1 MAETIVTVGI
11 DIGGT
16 FTDFWVFDGQKIR
29 QQKVLSTPGNPEKA
43 VLHGL
48 KELEIL
54 QTALIIHGS
63 TIATN
68 AFLERK
74 GAKVALV
81 TTRGFEDVL
90 EIGRQN
96 RTGIYDLH
104 VKKPDVLVPQ
114 EGRLGVAERMDW
126 QGQPLVPL
134 TEEEIENLGKRL
146 EGYDPEAIA
155 VVFLH
160 SHVNEMHEE
169 HVVTSLRQRYPY
181 VFASSHVNPE
191 HREYERTSTTVISA
205 YVAPVVSRYL
215 EQLSRVLGSSLRV
228 MSSAGGYMSGKRIV
242 EKPAAMMLSGPAG
255 GVVAGFELA
264 RTLGYERIVTF
275 DMGGTS
281 TDVAMIQGRIPI
293 TRDMD
298 FDHLPLRSPMV
309 DIHTVGA
316 GGGSIASFDRGGN
329 LRVGPQLAGSSPGPA
344 CYGQGGMMVTVTDAN
359 FLLGR
364 LDQDNFLGG
373 RMALDRNAMHKAFQ
387 TLIAQGLKHGI
398 EMTDVA
404 LAEGIIEVVNA
415 AMARAIRR
423 VTAMKGV
430 DPAQFAL
437 LSFGGAGGLHAPDL
451 AAMLG
456 IQEVLIPPDAGT
468 FSAQGLARS
477 EAYADALSSVLK
489 PVDDLTPEYIPDLLE
504 KLAQKTVQQLG
515 DDGYRPESISS
526 FYHLDL
532 RYHGESYEIL
542 TPWQGTLKDTID
554 LFHQLHEQYY
564 LHKEL
569 LTPVECVNLYVRS
582 IAEMGTIPLPLWQ
595 NAVTA
600 KPFTVRPM
608 AFKGEL
614 LSAPCYRRE
623 ELSAN
628 QHILGPALVVEP
640 ASTILIPPHYQATV
654 DHYGIIHM
662 TE

>member
-29 QQKVLSTPGNPEKA
+29 QHKVLSTPGNPEKA
-43 VLHGL
+43 VLQGL

-54 QTALIIHGS
+54 QLALIIHGS

-96 RTGIYDLH
+96 RIGIYDLH

-114 EGRLGVAERMDW
+114 EGRFGVTERMDW

-134 TEEEIENLGKRL
+134 TQEEIEKLGKRL
-146 EGYDPEAIA
+146 QSYNPEAIA
-155 VVFLH
+155 IVFLH
-160 SHVNEMHEE
+160 SYVNGVHEE
-169 HVVTSLRQRYPY
+169 HVVTSLRQQYPY

-215 EQLSRVLGSSLRV
+215 EQLSETLGSSLRV
-228 MSSAGGYMSGKRIV
+228 MSSAGGYMSAKRII
-242 EKPAAMMLSGPAG
+242 EQPAAMMLSGPAG
-255 GVVAGFELA
+255 GVVASFELA
-264 RTLGYERIVTF
+264 RALGYERIVTF

-293 TRDMD
+293 TRDME

-316 GGGSIASFDRGGN
+316 GGGSMASFDRGGN
-329 LRVGPQLAGSSPGPA
+329 LRVGPQSAGSFPGPA
-344 CYGQGGMMVTVTDAN
+344 CYGQGGMTVTVTDAN

-373 RMALDRNAMHKAFQ
+373 KMILDRNATHQAFQ
-387 TLIAQGLKHGI
+387 TLIDQGLKHGV

-430 DPAQFAL
+430 DPAQFVL
-437 LSFGGAGGLHAPDL
+437 LSFGGAGGLHAADL

-477 EAYADALSSVLK
+477 QAYADALASVLK
-489 PVDDLTPEYIPDLLE
+489 PTHDLTLEYIQDLLE
-504 KLAQKTVQQLG
+504 KLADKTVKQLA
-515 DDGYRPESISS
+515 DDGHRAESITS

-532 RYHGESYEIL
+532 RYQGESYEIL
-542 TPWQGTLKDTID
+542 TPWQGTLKDTVD
-554 LFHQLHEQYY
+554 MFHQLHEQYY

-582 IAEMGTIPLPLWQ
+582 IAEMRTIPLPLWQ
-595 NAVTA
+595 NSAAA
-600 KPFTVRPM
+600 KPFAHRPM
-608 AFKGEL
+608 VFKGES
-614 LSAPCYRRE
+614 LSTPCYRRE
-623 ELSAN
+623 ELSAD
-628 QHILGPALVVEP
+628 QRIFGPALVIEP

-654 DHYGIIHM
+654 DHYGIIHI
-662 TE
+662 TQ